1 MVVCLSLNLV
11 DTIDDACVSLALP
24 LASLFLLIGR
34 QR

>member
-1 MVVCLSLNLV
+1 MVVCLSLNL